1 MRMVS
6 NRHVTGP
13 SMKKF
18 KRIHVQHKVYIT
30 KPIEKLEIKADE
42 RKKEEEVVKIEEKVV
57 ESPAIQEVETEVV
70 TPAPKPRTRK
80 KKAAVVETIE
90 NIVTGETI
98 ENNEEKSEENG

>member
-1 MRMVS
+1 MVS

-30 KPIEKLEIKADE
+30 KPIEKLEIEADE
-42 RKKEEEVVKIEEKVV
+42 RKKEEETIKIEEKVV
-57 ESPAIQEVETEVV
+57 ESPAVQEVETEIV
-70 TPAPKPRTRK
+70 APEPKRTRK
-80 KKAAVVETIE
+80 KKTAVVETIE

-98 ENNEEKSEENG
+98 ENNEEKSE